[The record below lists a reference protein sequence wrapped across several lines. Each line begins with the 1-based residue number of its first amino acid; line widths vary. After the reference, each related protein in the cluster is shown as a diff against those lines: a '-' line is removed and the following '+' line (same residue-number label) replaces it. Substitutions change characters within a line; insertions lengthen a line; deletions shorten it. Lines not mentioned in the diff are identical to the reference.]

1 METRKRPKETGAS
14 WYDVWAE
21 VRRRWE
27 GSWFPEADSHVSREL
42 SPTEIL
48 VMTSFSFTL
57 CGACI
62 LLVDLKISK
71 IVDMGKSLA
80 SRWSRVTHG

>member
-21 VRRRWE
+21 VRRHWE

-48 VMTSFSFTL
+48 VMTSFCFTL
-57 CGACI
+57 CGACGPQ
-62 LLVDLKISK
+62 DLQDSGH
-71 IVDMGKSLA
+71 GKEPGFLM
-80 SRWSRVTHG
+80 V